1 MFGVIASSAGC
12 KGPSHSSSSSNKHQS
27 NHDNHQCRGSQD
39 IKDRDTFIT
48 PEELFQI
55 IANKRNAELINNR
68 HKHSPRC
75 IHSDHS
81 FFTPQEKSGHH
92 KNKESSSKKHGAF
105 SINQAIGTSLSCVG
119 GSQQFARELGIKA
132 SVAPKT

>member
-39 IKDRDTFIT
+39 IK
-48 PEELFQI
+48 
-55 IANKRNAELINNR
+55 
-68 HKHSPRC
+68 
-75 IHSDHS
+75 
-81 FFTPQEKSGHH
+81 EKSGHH